1 MIHHNILESIG
12 NTPLVT
18 VNRLNP
24 NKKVTVV
31 GKLESRNPGG
41 SVKERIAL
49 SMIEAA
55 EKSGELRK
63 DSIVLEAT
71 SGNTGIGLAMV
82 CAAKGYRCMLVMPE
96 SASIERRKI
105 MQAYGAEILLTPA
118 ARATDGAIEKA
129 YSMAREFPERYF
141 LTDQFNNEA
150 NWQAHYD
157 RTGPEIWQQTDGRIT
172 HLVATLGTSGT
183 VMGLCAWF
191 KERQPHVQIVAV
203 EPHLGHRLQGLKNMK
218 ESYKPGIFD
227 KKAPDI
233 IVNIDDDHA
242 FDTARK
248 LARHEGML
256 VGMSSGAAMY
266 AALEIAREL
275 DEGMVVAILP
285 DGGERYLSTPLFT
298 PEEAPAEG
306 KKRKLRFFNTM
317 TKKKEVFKPRKEGE
331 VTFYSC
337 GPTAYE
343 PANLSM
349 CRRFVVADLILRYLE
364 IRGFKVDS
372 YMNFTDLDDNTIAGA
387 EKAGMDLKPFTEKY
401 INSFL
406 SDIDT
411 LGVKRATGYPKASE
425 HVHDMI
431 DISKELLRKG
441 FAYEKHGSI
450 YFDISKFSNYGKLS
464 GIDLSKIQLGK
475 TVDLDNYEKDNPRDF
490 TLLKRSTLA
499 ELKKGIFFET
509 EWGNVRPSWHIE
521 CSSMSTGY
529 LGETLDIHTSSR
541 DLMFPHHENEIAI
554 AEALTGKQLARYWM
568 HSEMLLVDGK
578 KMSSDNNNV
587 VTLKDLL
594 AMGFTGREVRFL
606 LLSVQYRKPINFSIK
621 RLENV
626 RTALRRLDEFTSK
639 LLCLP
644 PGRPHPE
651 VTAYVSA
658 MEEQFFTAMDD
669 DLNVSL
675 AMAAIY
681 NFIKK
686 TNPILQV
693 NHLDRDQKDYI
704 LEKLNLL
711 NQVLKIFKLQGC
723 PLEPEIDA
731 LIQLREKAR
740 VEKDWQT
747 ADSARNELAERGI
760 AVIDTANG
768 PIWKRVVETEED

>member
-1 MIHHNILESIG
+1 
-12 NTPLVT
+12 
-18 VNRLNP
+18 
-24 NKKVTVV
+24 
-31 GKLESRNPGG
+31 
-41 SVKERIAL
+41 
-49 SMIEAA
+49 
-55 EKSGELRK
+55 
-63 DSIVLEAT
+63 
-71 SGNTGIGLAMV
+71 
-82 CAAKGYRCMLVMPE
+82 
-96 SASIERRKI
+96 
-105 MQAYGAEILLTPA
+105 
-118 ARATDGAIEKA
+118 
-129 YSMAREFPERYF
+129 
-141 LTDQFNNEA
+141 
-150 NWQAHYD
+150 
-157 RTGPEIWQQTDGRIT
+157 
-172 HLVATLGTSGT
+172 
-183 VMGLCAWF
+183 
-191 KERQPHVQIVAV
+191 
-203 EPHLGHRLQGLKNMK
+203 
-218 ESYKPGIFD
+218 
-227 KKAPDI
+227 
-233 IVNIDDDHA
+233 
-242 FDTARK
+242 
-248 LARHEGML
+248 
-256 VGMSSGAAMY
+256 
-266 AALEIAREL
+266 
-275 DEGMVVAILP
+275 
-285 DGGERYLSTPLFT
+285 
-298 PEEAPAEG
+298 
-306 KKRKLRFFNTM
+306 
-317 TKKKEVFKPRKEGE
+317 
-331 VTFYSC
+331 
-337 GPTAYE
+337 
-343 PANLSM
+343 
-349 CRRFVVADLILRYLE
+349 
-364 IRGFKVDS
+364 
-372 YMNFTDLDDNTIAGA
+372 
-387 EKAGMDLKPFTEKY
+387 
-401 INSFL
+401 
-406 SDIDT
+406 

-425 HVHDMI
+425 HVQDMI
-431 DISKELLRKG
+431 DISHELLSKG
-441 FAYEKHGSI
+441 YAYEKHGSI

-490 TLLKRSTLA
+490 TLLKRSTLS

-554 AEALTGKQLARYWM
+554 AEALTGKQLAKYWM
-568 HSEMLLVDGK
+568 HSELLLVDGK

-606 LLSVQYRKPINFSIK
+606 MLSVQYRKPINFSIK

-658 MEEQFFTAMDD
+658 MEEQFFAAMDD

-704 LEKLNLL
+704 LEKLSHL

-747 ADSARNELAERGI
+747 ADSARNELADRGI

>member
-1 MIHHNILESIG
+1 MIYDNILESIG
-12 NTPLVT
+12 NTPLIKI
-18 VNRLNP
+18 NRLSTNP
-24 NKKVTVV
+24 NVTIL

-41 SVKERIAL
+41 SVKERISL
-49 SMIEAA
+49 SMIEAG
-55 EKSGELRK
+55 EKSGDLTK
-63 DSIVLEAT
+63 DKIVLEAT

-82 CAAKGYRCMLVMPE
+82 CAAKGYRCVLVMPE

-118 ARATDGAIEKA
+118 ARATDGAIEKSYA
-129 YSMAREFPERYF
+129 MVREFPDRYF
-141 LTDQFNNEA
+141 LTDQYNNEA
-150 NWQAHYD
+150 NWRAHYNS
-157 RTGPEIWQQTDGRIT
+157 TGPEIWSQTDGKVT
-172 HLVATLGTSGT
+172 HLVATLGTTGT

-191 KERQPHVQIVAV
+191 KEHQPHVQIIAV
-203 EPHLGHRLQGLKNMK
+203 EPHLGHKIQGLKNMK

-227 KKAPDI
+227 KSVPDD
-233 IVNIDDDHA
+233 IVHVDDDHA
-242 FDTARK
+242 FSMARK
-248 LARHEGML
+248 LASHEGML
-256 VGMSSGAAMY
+256 VGMSSGAAMS
-266 AALEIAREL
+266 AAIDYCKELEA
-275 DEGMVVAILP
+275 GMVVVLLP

-298 PEEAPAEG
+298 PKADLEEE
-306 KKRKLRFFNTM
+306 KESTIRFFNTM
-317 TKKKEVFKPRKEGE
+317 SKKKEVFRSQKEGE

-343 PANLSM
+343 RANLSH
-349 CRRFVVADLILRYLE
+349 CRRFVVSDLMVRYLE
-364 IRGFKVDS
+364 SRGYKVDS
-372 YMNFTDLDDNTIAGA
+372 YMNFTDLDDNTIEGA
-387 EKAGMDLKPFTEKY
+387 ERAGVDLTTFTSGY
-401 INSFL
+401 IDSFL

-411 LGVKRATGYPKASE
+411 LGVRRATGYPKASD
-425 HVHDMI
+425 HVQDMI
-431 DISKELLRKG
+431 EISHKLMHKG

-450 YFDISKFSNYGKLS
+450 YFDISKFERYGRLS
-464 GIDLSKIQLGK
+464 GINLSKIQLGK

-490 TLLKRSTLA
+490 TLLKRSTLS

-521 CSSMSTGY
+521 CSAMSTGY

-554 AEALTGKQLARYWM
+554 AEAVTGKPLAKYWM
-568 HSEMLLVDGK
+568 HSELLLVDGK
-578 KMSSDNNNV
+578 KMSSENNNV

-594 AMGFTGREVRFL
+594 AMGFTGREIRFL
-606 LLSVQYRKPINFSIK
+606 LLTVHYRKPINFSLK
-621 RLENV
+621 RLASI
-626 RTALRRLDEFTSK
+626 RTALKRLDEFTIK

-693 NHLDRDQKDYI
+693 NHLDRDQKNYI
-704 LEKLNLL
+704 IEKLNTI

-723 PLEPEIDA
+723 PLEPEVDA

-740 VEKDWQT
+740 VEKDWET
-747 ADSARNELAERGI
+747 ADKARNDLAQRGI

-768 PIWKRVVETEED
+768 PLWKRVSDDEEE